1 MVKVSTLKGYGKV
14 KMVARRIREAEG
26 WEIIQTEGAVFD
38 ATTADLMEELPSYLE
53 CERVDQHILESGD
66 EVLVPLPRGW
76 LLARVR

>member
-14 KMVARRIREAEG
+14 EMVVRRIREAEG
-26 WEIIQTEGAVFD
+26 WEIIQVRGALFD
-38 ATTADLMEELPSYLE
+38 ATTADLMEELPSYVE
-53 CERVDQHILESGD
+53 CERVRQHLLESGD